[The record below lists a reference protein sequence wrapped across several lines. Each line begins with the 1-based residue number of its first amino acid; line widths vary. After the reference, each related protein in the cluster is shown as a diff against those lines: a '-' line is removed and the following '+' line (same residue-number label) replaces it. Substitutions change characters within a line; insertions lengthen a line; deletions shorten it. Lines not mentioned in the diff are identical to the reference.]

1 MVAIDVEVEL
11 QSRPVTRYDDADDR
25 IAAPVV
31 VRRRRRR
38 WPLLLAVLAVLMG
51 LTLVSP
57 SGRHQWAVSLIR
69 QPTPY
74 TTLSF
79 QDAAGLPH
87 NVESGAP
94 VHLTFT
100 VANHEGRLTDYPVVL
115 SSANADGAGAATA
128 LLRTT
133 VTIPSGGQ
141 RTMSVSVRPAC
152 KTSACELQVSLPGQA
167 ETIDVV
173 LAMHHE

>member
-1 MVAIDVEVEL
+1 
-11 QSRPVTRYDDADDR
+11 
-25 IAAPVV
+25 
-31 VRRRRRR
+31 
-38 WPLLLAVLAVLMG
+38 
-51 LTLVSP
+51 
-57 SGRHQWAVSLIR
+57 LIR

-79 QDAAGLPH
+79 QDVAGLPH

-100 VANHEGRLTDYPVVL
+100 VANHEGRRIDYPVVL
-115 SSANADGAGAATA
+115 RSGNADGAGTVTA

-133 VTIPSGGQ
+133 VTVPSGGQ
-141 RTMSVSVRPAC
+141 RSTSVSVRPAC
-152 KTSACELQVSLPGQA
+152 KTSACELQVSLPEQA

-173 LAMHHE
+173 LAMHHG

>member
-11 QSRPVTRYDDADDR
+11 QSRPVTRYDDDDDR
-25 IAAPVV
+25 VTAPVV
-31 VRRRRRR
+31 IRRRR
-38 WPLLLAVLAVLMG
+38 WPLLLAVLAILIG

-115 SSANADGAGAATA
+115 SSANADGAGAVTA

-133 VTIPSGGQ
+133 VTVPSGGQ

-173 LAMHHE
+173 LAMHHA